1 MSDLPPGQ
9 WSPLLVGL
17 CWPGADSV
25 MSAINAARNRSSVQ
39 SFFEDFA
46 RQLFGIRT
54 GPLAPM
60 EGVTADA
67 VRDLFEKGEKHATAV
82 SDKNGTKQKAFS
94 DAADALNGLRS
105 ALSQIAAEG
114 NSKIDSINGSKK
126 PIAQKVVEIVDVIS
140 ERQAEAAN
148 KSAQF
153 GGAITKSIGEVLSA
167 EGDPRSAQQ
176 FAMDS
181 GFDLSTPPVPQ
192 SKDSIRG
199 LVDAALNKT
208 PPGTTNGSTTASS
221 ADFVSASGSDLPSSV
236 DAQAAPPQ
244 SQSHVLTGRTAM
256 SETSSGVAA
265 GMSTAPPSG
274 TTLPSERVESLNAF
288 NTQSLP
294 GITTSPGASVD
305 IQLPGGASLPGLP
318 MGPGGGLPMPG
329 APGGGITTG
338 MVPGLPSL
346 PTGGIGAGLPD
357 IGHALAPENLAQGF
371 THGLQ
376 AGAPLSAGAEG
387 LSQAISQ
394 GAQNAIHPQ
403 PIQPP
408 EFSTPTGTLSAATAP
423 SAGGAFSVEHAYGT
437 GSTAPVSTTPL
448 SPTVFAPPAAAAPMA
463 VTAAPTTA
471 TSPPMAPAGAL
482 PAYGADLRP
491 ATPTVSAP
499 APMAPSATAPTSAP
513 VSPSNAASGL
523 AQPAVVSK
531 PPASSTAPSTGSP
544 IGVTESAF
552 AATASGAATG
562 ATAAQSA
569 ARTRLRR
576 LVEAVARQEPRLRWA
591 VGEREDG
598 TTVLVTDLDNG
609 WIPPGIEI
617 PTGVTLLAPE
627 HRRGGFETLLRDA
640 ALVET
645 WSPGQF
651 LANEEA
657 TEPVA
662 MSLRAR
668 DLPTVDDLNWEI
680 TQATNW
686 RDGLPRL
693 AHTLTKAVV
702 GGTGVLDT
710 ETDLLREHLRAISDS
725 VCTTYPDAVDT
736 QSVGTWQLLAA
747 IDALVNGRNTELNY
761 HFAWFR
767 ALHTAQQ
774 DR

>member
-17 CWPGADSV
+17 YWPGAESV
-25 MSAINAARNRSSVQ
+25 LLAINAAGNRSSVQ
-39 SFFEDFA
+39 SFFDDFA
-46 RQLFGIRT
+46 RQLLGIRT

-60 EGVTADA
+60 EGITADA
-67 VRDLFEKGEKHATAV
+67 VRDLFEKGENQATAV
-82 SDKNGTKQKAFS
+82 SEKNSTKQKAFS
-94 DAADALNGLRS
+94 DTADALNGLRS
-105 ALSQIAAEG
+105 VLSQIAAEG
-114 NSKIDSINGSKK
+114 NSQIDQINQSKK
-126 PIAQKVVEIVDVIS
+126 TIAQKVAEIVEVIS
-140 ERQAEAAN
+140 QKQSEAAS
-148 KSAQF
+148 KSTQF
-153 GGAITKSIGEVLSA
+153 AGAITKSIGDVLSA

-176 FAMDS
+176 FAADS
-181 GFDLSTPPVPQ
+181 GFDLSNPPAPQ
-192 SKDSIRG
+192 GTESIR
-199 LVDAALNKT
+199 DAVSNTLKESTSTAGSSPT
-208 PPGTTNGSTTASS
+208 GGSTRDRTASGTP
-221 ADFVSASGSDLPSSV
+221 AHLTSGN
-236 DAQAAPPQ
+236 
-244 SQSHVLTGRTAM
+244 
-256 SETSSGVAA
+256 SETSQPPATADTNHSRLATGNTIRPQEITAQPL
-265 GMSTAPPSG
+265 STSTGPA
-274 TTLPSERVESLNAF
+274 RDAF
-288 NTQSLP
+288 NSNGPISPHSVPGIATISEGEIPVPANSPLP
-294 GITTSPGASVD
+294 GIPPGA
-305 IQLPGGASLPGLP
+305 G
-318 MGPGGGLPMPG
+318 GGGLSMPG
-329 APGGGITTG
+329 ITGGGIPTST
-338 MVPGLPSL
+338 MSGLPHVPNS
-346 PTGGIGAGLPD
+346 GIGAALPD
-357 IGHALAPENLAQGF
+357 VGRALTPENLVQGF
-371 THGLQ
+371 THGAQ

-423 SAGGAFSVEHAYGT
+423 SAGGVFSVEHAYGT

-531 PPASSTAPSTGSP
+531 PPASSTAPSAGSP
-544 IGVTESAF
+544 IGVTESAL

-576 LVEAVARQEPRLRWA
+576 LVESVARQEPRLRWA

-627 HRRGGFETLLRDA
+627 HRRGGFEKLLRDA
-640 ALVET
+640 VIIET

-651 LANEEA
+651 LANEDA

>member
-1 MSDLPPGQ
+1 M
-9 WSPLLVGL
+9 
-17 CWPGADSV
+17 
-25 MSAINAARNRSSVQ
+25 Q

-46 RQLFGIRT
+46 RQLLGVRT

-67 VRDLFEKGEKHATAV
+67 VRDLFEKGEKQATAV

-94 DAADALNGLRS
+94 DTADALNGLRS

-114 NSKIDSINGSKK
+114 NAKINEINESKK
-126 PIAQKVVEIVDVIS
+126 NIAEKLAEIVQVIS
-140 ERQAEAAN
+140 EKQAEAAN
-148 KSAQF
+148 KSTQF

-176 FAMDS
+176 FAADS
-181 GFDLSTPPVPQ
+181 GFDLSNPPVPQ
-192 SKDSIRG
+192 SKESIQGLVSPMVKNSNEG
-199 LVDAALNKT
+199 LVDARANAAGGP
-208 PPGTTNGSTTASS
+208 PPGAHTSVTPTNAGSATEVLDRRNEGAVAAQPAGLSS
-221 ADFVSASGSDLPSSV
+221 ASPADLPSRGPTDQMS
-236 DAQAAPPQ
+236 ALFTPQ
-244 SQSHVLTGRTAM
+244 SV
-256 SETSSGVAA
+256 
-265 GMSTAPPSG
+265 
-274 TTLPSERVESLNAF
+274 
-288 NTQSLP
+288 P
-294 GITTSPGASVD
+294 GITTAAPD
-305 IQLPGGASLPGLP
+305 INLPGGGSLPGVPL
-318 MGPGGGLPMPG
+318 GPGGGLPLPG
-329 APGGGITTG
+329 APGGGIATG
-338 MVPGLPSL
+338 MVPGLSHV
-346 PTGGIGAGLPD
+346 PTTGIGAGLPD

-376 AGAPLSAGAEG
+376 PGTPLSAGAEG
-387 LSQAISQ
+387 LSQAISH

-403 PIQPP
+403 VTQPP
-408 EFSTPTGTLSAATAP
+408 EFSTPTGTLSTPTIP
-423 SAGGAFSVEHAYGT
+423 SAGGAVPVEHA
-437 GSTAPVSTTPL
+437 SPMAATATAAPATPL
-448 SPTVFAPPAAAAPMA
+448 SPTMFAPPAPAAPISATPM
-463 VTAAPTTA
+463 AAP
-471 TSPPMAPAGAL
+471 PPMAPAGAL
-482 PAYGADLRP
+482 PAYGADLRA

-499 APMAPSATAPTSAP
+499 PPITPPSTAPTSAP
-513 VSPSNAASGL
+513 ISSSNPASGL
-523 AQPAVVSK
+523 SQPTVVSK
-531 PPASSTAPSTGSP
+531 APGSATPANASP
-544 IGVTESAF
+544 LGVTESAV
-552 AATASGAATG
+552 AATASGAITG
-562 ATAAQSA
+562 AATAQSA

-576 LVEAVARQEPRLRWA
+576 FVEAVARQEPRLRWA

-598 TTVLVTDLDNG
+598 TTVLVTDLDSG
-609 WIPPGIEI
+609 WIPAGIEI

-627 HRRGGFETLLRDA
+627 HRHGGFEKLLRDA
-640 ALVET
+640 VIIET
-645 WSPGQF
+645 WSPGQ
-651 LANEEA
+651 LLPNDE

-710 ETDLLREHLRAISDS
+710 ETDLLREHLRAISDK
-725 VCTTYPDAVDT
+725 VCNAYPDSVDT

-747 IDALVNGRNTELNY
+747 IDALVSGQKTALNY